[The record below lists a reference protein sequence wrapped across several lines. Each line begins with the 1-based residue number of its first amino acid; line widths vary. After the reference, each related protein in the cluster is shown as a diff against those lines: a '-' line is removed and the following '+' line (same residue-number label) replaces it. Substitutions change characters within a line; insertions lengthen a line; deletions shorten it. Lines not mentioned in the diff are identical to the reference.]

1 MKTMLIAV
9 STVAL
14 ACCAGASHAKD
25 TKLEPYTDIRVA
37 QFRPGGHLLN
47 KDEAPWMDTKIAAA
61 CTPQERAAPPP
72 AAPLVAAIGGIIIN
86 WLFERGAKAI
96 SKQLQEKIDK
106 YTTTSANKQ
115 VYRNMFDQGLWLDGE
130 SCVLVQRVHCSAP
143 ADDIKSGRAHCKAE
157 DKAGLT
163 VGLRLKREADLF
175 RVLPYAEEVTS
186 IDPKRPSHDGG
197 DVSIAITFR
206 IEAFGRSADGS
217 GYPWKSQDVVI
228 ASMGCVVEKDK
239 KARNGSSSGGQ
250 LSVARNVTGE
260 CAKEHFKGPDWTGA
274 WQYAQVLPMPP
285 PTQQAFVFTMAD
297 VGKPSRRVEIFKEFF
312 DATGSDLSGA
322 LSEAL
327 QKKIKL
333 KED

>member
-1 MKTMLIAV
+1 MKIMLIATTAAV
-9 STVAL
+9 L
-14 ACCAGASHAKD
+14 ACCAVAGYANDRNLK
-25 TKLEPYTDIRVA
+25 PYTEIRVV
-37 QFRPGGHLLN
+37 QFRPGEHLQKMN
-47 KDEAPWMDTKIAAA
+47 EAPWMDHAITAA
-61 CTPQERAAPPP
+61 CTPQRQAATP

-106 YTTTSANKQ
+106 YTTASANKQ
-115 VYRNMFDQGLWLDGE
+115 DYRNMFDPALWQDNE

-143 ADDIKSGRAHCKAE
+143 AGDIESGRAHCKAN

-163 VGLRLKREADLF
+163 VGLRLRREADLL

-186 IDPKRPSHDGG
+186 IHPERPRHDGG

-206 IEAFGRSADGS
+206 IDAFGRSADGS
-217 GYPWKSQDVVI
+217 GNPWTSQDVVV
-228 ASMGCVVEKDK
+228 ASMDCAVEKDK
-239 KARNGSSSGGQ
+239 KARKGRSSESQ
-250 LSVARNVTGE
+250 LILARGVTGT
-260 CAKEHFKGPDWTGA
+260 CKKNHFIGPDWRGT
-274 WQYAQVLPMPP
+274 WQYAHVLPMPP

-297 VGKPSRRVEIFKEFF
+297 VGKPSRSLNIFKDFF

-333 KED
+333 KD